1 MRLGICD
8 DMENTRR
15 QVFEICKEVQKGTE
29 KPFEIIEFENGE
41 AVINETGSLDIL
53 ILDIQMPG
61 INGIEVKKIAEQQEW
76 GTLIIFLTG
85 FNHFVQAAFG
95 YNVIGFVDK
104 IQLSEKLPTELS
116 HAFELYKRRQSSQV
130 YIEDNIDSRTIKY
143 VKSEHIYCK
152 IVQRQG
158 KIELVRNTLSN
169 LEEKLQIAGFVR
181 VHRSY
186 LVNMNYIDKVCHQKI
201 WVGEKEIPVSTRRW
215 TLFKTTYAKY
225 NM

>member
-15 QVFEICKEVQKGTE
+15 QVFEICKEIQKKTE
-29 KPFEIIEFENGE
+29 KSFEIIEFENGE
-41 AVINETGSLDIL
+41 AVINETESLDIL

-85 FNHFVQAAFG
+85 FDHFVKAAFG

-104 IQLSEKLPTELS
+104 IQLNERLPAELS
-116 HAFELYKRRQSSQV
+116 YAFELYKKRQRSQV
-130 YIEDNIDSRTIKY
+130 FIEDNIDSRTIKY

-152 IVQRQG
+152 IVQNQG
-158 KIELVRNTLSN
+158 KIELIRNTISN
-169 LEEKLQIAGFVR
+169 LEEKLRIAGFVR

-186 LVNMNYIDKVCHQKI
+186 LVNMNFIDKVCHQKI
-201 WVGEKEIPVSTRRW
+201 WIGEKEIPVSTRRW

-225 NM
+225 SM